1 MPNQVHG
8 VLLRAMYDSELS
20 RVRTALNRLRILAA
34 IPPHPK
40 QLNRHPAPQ
49 GYLDNAFVPTH
60 RQALVATSPVR
71 MDTRRRL
78 GRLHQQETQQGTALL
93 ADVP

>member
-1 MPNQVHG
+1 MPNQVDD
-8 VLLRAMYDSELS
+8 VLLHAMDGTELS
-20 RVRTALNRLRILAA
+20 RVRTTLNGLRILAA
-34 IPPHPK
+34 ISPHPI
-40 QLNRHPAPQ
+40 QLNRHPAPHR
-49 GYLDNAFVPTH
+49 YLGNALVPAH
-60 RQALVATSPVR
+60 RQMLVATSPVR